1 MSDEAI
7 CSRVGERIKKLR
19 LEANISQAKVT
30 EETGIARQTLINL
43 ESHGKGTLATMVA
56 VLRAIGALERLS
68 SLLEDVR
75 PSPIKVMQMGGKIRE
90 RASSTHRVVKVAS
103 ILGTPTTVKKKPKG
117 SDW

>member
-7 CSRVGERIKKLR
+7 CSRVGDRIKKLR
-19 LEANISQAKVT
+19 LEANISQAKIT

-56 VLRAIGALERLS
+56 VLRVIGALERLS

-75 PSPIKVMQMGGKIRE
+75 PSPIKVMQMGGKVRE
-90 RASSTHRVVKVAS
+90 RASTSHRVVKVAS
-103 ILGTPTTVKKKPKG
+103 RLGAPTAVKKKPKG